1 MATISALAGVAAT
14 SLLAAPVLPR
24 AGALAVSAYACAI
37 AAAQLGLLAV
47 GLHLIR
53 GTPILAVPTG
63 TQAGALAYLT
73 VVVTAIVYLTWYSA
87 MQKLGVERVGF
98 VQRHDSRVHTGG
110 RQYRRH
116 RDGFRPASGRSRNRG
131 RRDSRRPHRAA
142 PDTAGPC
149 AVAIPCVRIRQ
160 AIRTPVLECCG
171 LLNCLADREQ
181 ADQAFEGTG
190 VAGEVDSPI
199 GDRVLGWESFHEQ
212 CVEGLGVQL

>member
-110 RQYRRH
+110 LSTV
-116 RDGFRPASGRSRNRG
+116 GTGTVSGLQAAGAATVAAGILVGLTGPLRI
-131 RRDSRRPHRAA
+131 RRDRA
-142 PDTAGPC
+142 
-149 AVAIPCVRIRQ
+149 R
-160 AIRTPVLECCG
+160 
-171 LLNCLADREQ
+171 
-181 ADQAFEGTG
+181 
-190 VAGEVDSPI
+190 
-199 GDRVLGWESFHEQ
+199 
-212 CVEGLGVQL
+212 